1 MDRRKQATIFIVD
14 DDEAMLDALRI
25 FLKTEGLTART
36 YSSAQDFLAEYRPE
50 QSGCLLLDIQMP
62 SITGLEL
69 QQTLTDIGSIL
80 PIIFITGHGD
90 VSIAVQAMKAGAFEF
105 LQKPFSDKLLLSCIH
120 EALALDVKNRSQLA
134 NKQSVLDRIDKLSPR
149 EKQVMHYVSDGKSNK
164 VIAAGLGLS
173 PRTVEIYRSHVML
186 KMDVNSAI
194 ELVKL
199 LDACDYST
207 A

>member
-1 MDRRKQATIFIVD
+1 
-14 DDEAMLDALRI
+14 MLDALRI

-164 VIAAGLGLS
+164 VIAAELGLS